1 MRTIALR
8 KMGVFGP
15 APNDEVVF
23 DTNRY
28 KETIR
33 WTHICGCVC
42 EGVARMITLFVRVG
56 GVELV
61 LDRETQVAARNALTV
76 SADIYL
82 TGNYQIGMRATSV
95 TGGEIMEL
103 SAFGV
108 VEDPRTV
115 EQFV

>member
-8 KMGVFGP
+8 KMGIFGP

-33 WTHICGCVC
+33 WTHIVGLVR
-42 EGVARMITLFVRVG
+42 EGTARMITLFVQVG
-56 GVELV
+56 GTEILLKQQTV
-61 LDRETQVAARNALTV
+61 VAARDSVQV

-82 TGNYQIGMRATSV
+82 TGNYRIGMRAASV
-95 TGGEIMEL
+95 QGGEIMEL

-108 VEDPRTV
+108 VEDPVTV
-115 EQFV
+115 DQNV